1 MQITNKPGLWATQRF
16 MRCLLGSMLIAV
28 LAACGVGGERD
39 PVPAGPEVVTPPVTT
54 TVANLPP
61 IGSFTATPNGLTVI
75 FNASGSRDPDG
86 TILGYQWN
94 FGDGTAVLNTAS
106 ATVTHVFA
114 NSGTFMVNLIVLDSQ
129 GTVSSVFSQ
138 NITVEPIPVANQAPV
153 ASFVAANTDTT
164 AAFNAT
170 LSTDADGTI
179 TSYAWNFGEPTSNT
193 NTATGNSVT
202 HVYASTGSYVVTLTA
217 KDDGGLTAT
226 ITQTVV
232 ISRLVNK
239 NPIAEI
245 KLNSRDALLISL
257 NAAASIDPDG
267 TITKYAWN
275 FGEPTSAS
283 NTATGITTVHGYK
296 FAGNYTVTL
305 TVTDDRGGSSSR
317 QTVVTVITPVAV
329 ATGLLN
335 DTGITA
341 AQCYQRG
348 SQTLVACNSAAAI
361 GTVTVSG
368 TTGASFLS
376 FAPQDGMTGR
386 DADPST
392 NTVIDGAL
400 GFSFTKIGASGEVL
414 PTNAQQW
421 NCIKDNVTGLIWEAK
436 FNATNNNSNDLHTV
450 ARRLTHYDST
460 AANQLGAGAAPT
472 QALIDALSN
481 SIGFKNAVN
490 AEALCG
496 ATDWRI
502 PESTELLSIFS
513 SDSSSF
519 GQGTF
524 SSNDDL
530 FYLGSGQRQ
539 PGETLIS
546 ASVSAGVS
554 ATEFVSYSL
563 GGNRIVSRSDSSLFL
578 RLVRGT
584 PLAITSPRFKA
595 LAGEV
600 TDNKTGL
607 VWRACAEGMSFDTG
621 NCFGTP
627 SVFTHED
634 ALIQASQVGNG
645 WRLPNSKELASI
657 VDMSFINLTTR
668 TAAIDSVAFPSTPPR
683 VFWSSTPSGP
693 YAATPTGQVNVVE
706 FDSGRSSILSRTDTQ
721 GTNLFMVR
729 LVRDALK

>member
-1 MQITNKPGLWATQRF
+1 MQVTNKLDLLTMQRC
-16 MRCLLGSMLIAV
+16 MRCLLGSMLIAT
-28 LAACGVGGERD
+28 LAACGVGGERE
-39 PVPAGPEVVTPPVTT
+39 PVLAGPDVVIPPVTT

-61 IGSFTATPNGLTVI
+61 IGSFTATPNGLTVT
-75 FNASGSRDPDG
+75 FNASASSDPDG

-94 FGDGTAVLNTAS
+94 FGDGTTVLNTTS
-106 ATVTHVFA
+106 ATVTHVYA
-114 NSGTFMVNLIVLDSQ
+114 NSGTFMVNLIVLDSR
-129 GTVSSVFSQ
+129 GTVSSVFSK
-138 NITVEPIPVANQAPV
+138 NVTVVPIPLNNRAPIALFTADNV
-153 ASFVAANTDTT
+153 DTT

-170 LSTDADGTI
+170 ISTDPDGTI
-179 TSYAWNFGEPTSNT
+179 TSYAWNFGEPGSSNT
-193 NTATGNSVT
+193 ASGITPT
-202 HVYASTGSYVVTLTA
+202 HVYASTGSFVVTLTVR
-217 KDDGGLTAT
+217 DDGGLTAVS
-226 ITQTVV
+226 TQTVV
-232 ISRLVNK
+232 ISRLPNV
-239 NPIAEI
+239 NPIIRSITAAT
-245 KLNSRDALLISL
+245 NALLVNFSTVSTD
-257 NAAASIDPDG
+257 NDG

-283 NTATGITTVHGYK
+283 NTATGITTAHGYK

-584 PLAITSPRFKA
+584 PIAGTSPRFKA

-600 TDNKTGL
+600 TDNKTAL

-706 FDSGRSSILSRTDTQ
+706 FDSGKSSGLSRTDTQ